1 MKSYAYDTNGKFYLS
16 YTGATLLMMSARQAA
31 AGSKDRGKHIV
42 VKCQDVCCA
51 CTLLTLSTGDI

>member
-1 MKSYAYDTNGKFYLS
+1 
-16 YTGATLLMMSARQAA
+16 MMSARQAA

-42 VKCQDVCCA
+42 VKCQDGCCA